1 VVDENVTE
9 QDPLES
15 VQLVVVPKVPMLAV
29 HVTPPVG
36 VLDVPGDES
45 TTVAVQL
52 LVWLMVI
59 EDGVQ
64 FTVVVVVL
72 LATVTVVLPELIACV
87 VSPA

>member
-1 VVDENVTE
+1 MVDENVTE
-9 QDPLES
+9 HDPLES
-15 VQLVVVPKVPMLAV
+15 VQLVVAPKVPMLAV

-36 VLDVPGDES
+36 VLDVPSDES
-45 TTVAVQL
+45 ATVAVQL
-52 LVWLMVI
+52 LVWLVVI

-87 VSPA
+87 ASPA